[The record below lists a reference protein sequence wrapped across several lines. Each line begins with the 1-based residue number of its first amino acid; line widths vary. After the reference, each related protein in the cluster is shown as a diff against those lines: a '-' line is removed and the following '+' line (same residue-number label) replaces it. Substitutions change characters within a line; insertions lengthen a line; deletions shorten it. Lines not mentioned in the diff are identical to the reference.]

1 MPFSWL
7 HSNCVLRYLNI
18 TLKHLAWLFYFML
31 HISSLLYDFLFCI
44 VTLFSQQQTICIHWI
59 FKCFAANHT
68 QITYK
73 QNNLE
78 LALCITPITR
88 YRQIIPGQ
96 ILVTSSLSLQGM
108 CHVVKLSGIMSWK
121 YITFSY
127 LKLFY
132 HVWLYVML
140 SIFHSVGDGFG
151 SQIGRS
157 RKRI

>member
-1 MPFSWL
+1 M
-7 HSNCVLRYLNI
+7 
-18 TLKHLAWLFYFML
+18 TFYFALL
-31 HISSLLYDFLFCI
+31 HCLVSSKQFVFI
-44 VTLFSQQQTICIHWI
+44 EF

-108 CHVVKLSGIMSWK
+108 CHVVKLSGIMS
-121 YITFSY
+121 
-127 LKLFY
+127 
-132 HVWLYVML
+132 
-140 SIFHSVGDGFG
+140 
-151 SQIGRS
+151 
-157 RKRI
+157 